1 MHADTRWSLTIA
13 SLVLAL
19 AACAKSPPPET
30 GAAPENAAT
39 QPTTMLRVTNQ
50 NFYDMNVFLVHSGQR
65 SRLGLA
71 TGNGLTSTFQ
81 FPSQWVVNGT
91 VRIVASPVGA
101 QGREFTEPLQVRPGD
116 VVEVT
121 IQP

>member
-1 MHADTRWSLTIA
+1 MRAARRSPLLT
-13 SLVLAL
+13 LGVVLAL
-19 AACAKSPPPET
+19 AACSRTPPPESDV
-30 GAAPENAAT
+30 APESAAT
-39 QPTTMLRVTNQ
+39 QPRTVLRVTNQ

-71 TGNGLTSTFQ
+71 TGNGLTSTFE

-91 VRIVASPVGA
+91 VRILATPVGA
-101 QGREFTEPLQVRPGD
+101 QGADFTQPLQVRPGD
-116 VVEVT
+116 VVAVT